1 MNIINYTN
9 KVDKKEKIGNNI
21 EEKESEKMNKIK
33 KTIRNLILFVL
44 LIVITFYIIL
54 KDQNVAEIFGVIGNA
69 KKQYI
74 GIAVICMCIYVTCE
88 AINIRRTLRILGEK
102 TTLWNTIRYALI
114 GFFFS
119 GITPAASGG
128 QPMQIYYMYK
138 EELSVANSTLALLI
152 NLSSMQIVTISIA
165 LFSMVFQFGN
175 LSVGLRWL
183 FFMGIMLNLSALT
196 LLIIAIFSKKI
207 LDKLIEFV
215 IKIMK
220 KLKLKNIE
228 EKEEKLKKELT
239 KYQDSAVYIKQNKKM
254 VLKIIL
260 TTYFQFFMYYSVAY
274 WVYRSL
280 GFEQYNILQIV
291 GLQAVLFG
299 TVSGIPS
306 PGAVGVS
313 EGGFIAIFKNVFP
326 ETLINSA
333 MLLNRGINFYLLMII
348 SMFSVIIS
356 TLRTKELKKE

>member
-1 MNIINYTN
+1 MNR
-9 KVDKKEKIGNNI
+9 
-21 EEKESEKMNKIK
+21 IK
-33 KTIRNLILFVL
+33 KTIRNLTIFIL
-44 LIVITFYIIL
+44 LIIITFYIVL
-54 KDQNVAEIFGVIGNA
+54 KDQDVSEIFSIFSNT

-74 GIAVICMCIYVTCE
+74 AIAVICMCGYVICE
-88 AINIRRTLRILGEK
+88 AINIRRTLKILGEK

-138 EELSVANSTLALLI
+138 ENITVAHSTLALLI

-165 LFSMVFQFGN
+165 LFSMIFQFQN

-183 FFMGIMLNLSALT
+183 FFVGILLNLSALT

-220 KLKLKNIE
+220 KLKLKNVE
-228 EKEEKLKKELT
+228 EKEEKLKKELM
-239 KYQDSAVYIKQNKKM
+239 KYQDSAVYIKKNKKM
-254 VLKIIL
+254 ILKIVL
-260 TTYFQFFMYYSVAY
+260 TTYVQFFIYYSVAY
-274 WVYRSL
+274 WVYRSF
-280 GFEQYNILQIV
+280 GFYQYNILQIV

-326 ETLINSA
+326 ETLISSA

-348 SMFSVIIS
+348 SMISVIIS
-356 TLRTKELKKE
+356 TLKTKELKKE

>member
-1 MNIINYTN
+1 
-9 KVDKKEKIGNNI
+9 
-21 EEKESEKMNKIK
+21 MNKIK
-33 KTIRNLILFVL
+33 KTIRNLTIFIL
-44 LIVITFYIIL
+44 LIIITFYIVL
-54 KDQNVAEIFGVIGNA
+54 KDQDVSEIFSIFSNT

-74 GIAVICMCIYVTCE
+74 AIAVICMCVYVICE
-88 AINIRRTLRILGEK
+88 AINIRRTLKILGEK

-138 EELSVANSTLALLI
+138 ENIAVAHSTLALLI

-165 LFSMVFQFGN
+165 LFSMIFQFQN

-183 FFMGIMLNLSALT
+183 FFVGILLNLSALT

-220 KLKLKNIE
+220 KLKLKNVE
-228 EKEEKLKKELT
+228 EKEEKLKKELM
-239 KYQDSAVYIKQNKKM
+239 KYQDSAIYIKKNKKM
-254 VLKIIL
+254 ILKIVL
-260 TTYFQFFMYYSVAY
+260 TTYVQFFIYYSVAY
-274 WVYRSL
+274 WVYCSL
-280 GFEQYNILQIV
+280 GFNQYNILQIV

-326 ETLINSA
+326 ETLISSA

-348 SMFSVIIS
+348 SMISVIIS

>member
-1 MNIINYTN
+1 
-9 KVDKKEKIGNNI
+9 
-21 EEKESEKMNKIK
+21 MNKIK
-33 KTIRNLILFVL
+33 KTIRNLTLFIL
-44 LIVITFYIIL
+44 LIIITFYIVL
-54 KDQNVAEIFGVIGNA
+54 KDQDVSEIFSIFSNT

-74 GIAVICMCIYVTCE
+74 AIAVICMCVYVICE
-88 AINIRRTLRILGEK
+88 AINIRRTLKILGEK

-138 EELSVANSTLALLI
+138 ENIAVAHSTLALLI

-165 LFSMVFQFGN
+165 LFSMIFQFQN
-175 LSVGLRWL
+175 LSIGLRWL
-183 FFMGIMLNLSALT
+183 FFVGILLNLSALT

-220 KLKLKNIE
+220 KLKLKNVE
-228 EKEEKLKKELT
+228 EKEEKLKKELM
-239 KYQDSAVYIKQNKKM
+239 KYQNSAIYIKKNKKM
-254 VLKIIL
+254 IFKIVL
-260 TTYFQFFMYYSVAY
+260 TTYVQFFIYYSVAY
-274 WVYRSL
+274 WVYCSL
-280 GFEQYNILQIV
+280 GFNQYNILQIV

-326 ETLINSA
+326 ETLISSA

-348 SMFSVIIS
+348 SMISVIIS

>member
-1 MNIINYTN
+1 
-9 KVDKKEKIGNNI
+9 
-21 EEKESEKMNKIK
+21 MNKIK
-33 KTIRNLILFVL
+33 KTIRNLTIFIL
-44 LIVITFYIIL
+44 LIIITFYIVL
-54 KDQNVAEIFGVIGNA
+54 KDQDVSEIFSIFSNT

-74 GIAVICMCIYVTCE
+74 AIAVICMCVYVICE
-88 AINIRRTLRILGEK
+88 AINIRRTLKILGEK

-138 EELSVANSTLALLI
+138 ENIAVAHSTLALLI

-165 LFSMVFQFGN
+165 LFSMIFQFQN

-183 FFMGIMLNLSALT
+183 FFVGILLNLSALT

-220 KLKLKNIE
+220 KLKLKNVE
-228 EKEEKLKKELT
+228 EKEEKLKKELM
-239 KYQDSAVYIKQNKKM
+239 KYQDSAIYIKKNKKM
-254 VLKIIL
+254 IFKIVL
-260 TTYFQFFMYYSVAY
+260 TTYVQFFIYYSVAY
-274 WVYRSL
+274 WVYCSL
-280 GFEQYNILQIV
+280 GFNQYNILQIV

-326 ETLINSA
+326 ETLISSA

-348 SMFSVIIS
+348 SMISVIIS

>member
-1 MNIINYTN
+1 
-9 KVDKKEKIGNNI
+9 
-21 EEKESEKMNKIK
+21 MNKIK
-33 KTIRNLILFVL
+33 KTIRYLTIFIL
-44 LIVITFYIIL
+44 LIIITFYIVL
-54 KDQNVAEIFGVIGNA
+54 KDQDVSEIFSIFSNT

-74 GIAVICMCIYVTCE
+74 AIAVICMCGYVICE
-88 AINIRRTLRILGEK
+88 AINIRRTL
-102 TTLWNTIRYALI
+102 TTLWNTIRYALL

-119 GITPAASGG
+119 GITPAESGE
-128 QPMQIYYMYK
+128 QPLQLYYMYK
-138 EELSVANSTLALLI
+138 ENIAVAHSTLALLI

-165 LFSMVFQFGN
+165 LFSMIFQFQN

-183 FFMGIMLNLSALT
+183 FFVGILLNLSALT

-220 KLKLKNIE
+220 KLKLKNVE
-228 EKEEKLKKELT
+228 EKEEKLKKELM
-239 KYQDSAVYIKQNKKM
+239 KYQDSAVYIKKNKKM
-254 VLKIIL
+254 ILKIVL
-260 TTYFQFFMYYSVAY
+260 TTYVQFFIYYSVAY
-274 WVYRSL
+274 WVYRSF
-280 GFEQYNILQIV
+280 GFYQYNILQIV

-326 ETLINSA
+326 ETLISSA
-333 MLLNRGINFYLLMII
+333 MMLNRGINFYLLMII
-348 SMFSVIIS
+348 SMISVIIS